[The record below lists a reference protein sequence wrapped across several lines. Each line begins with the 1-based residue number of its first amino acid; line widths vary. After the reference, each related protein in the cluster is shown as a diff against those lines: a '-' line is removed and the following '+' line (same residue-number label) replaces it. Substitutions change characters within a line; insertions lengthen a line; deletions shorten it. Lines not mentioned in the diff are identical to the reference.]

1 MLFKKGK
8 ASDMNYS
15 SEPETFKLANV
26 LLGSFALFCFVL
38 FCFTIN
44 SVLFQKKVTTE
55 IWASLQA

>member
-8 ASDMNYS
+8 ASDLHYS

-26 LLGSFALFCFVL
+26 LLGICFVL
-38 FCFTIN
+38 LTLTN
-44 SVLFQKKVTTE
+44 SVLFQKKVATE